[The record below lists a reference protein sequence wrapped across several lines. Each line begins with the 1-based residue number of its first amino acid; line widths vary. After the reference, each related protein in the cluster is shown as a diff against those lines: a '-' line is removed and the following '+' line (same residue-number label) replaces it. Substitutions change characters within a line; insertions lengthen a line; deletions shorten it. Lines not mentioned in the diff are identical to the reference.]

1 MNELYK
7 AYGQTILIAMV
18 IGMLF
23 AIIFSSW
30 NNGTGYMTTVGEDV
44 GFILA
49 DSDDGD
55 VDTNDVNAVLNRDK
69 PKITIKGHLDEKA
82 TYDLV
87 NNFVIT
93 DADGYV
99 WDYASKVFVNP
110 SDASQTQPGKVI
122 ILSIR
127 DSSGN
132 YYYDSMNHIN
142 RNYEYTTQTI
152 YDVTDVAA
160 GVYNRDTGKVTFPLA
175 DSYTVKIRIM
185 DCENVTTTVDCRI
198 SVDYVL

>member
-1 MNELYK
+1 MDELYK
-7 AYGQTILIAMV
+7 AYGHTILIVMT

-23 AIIFSSW
+23 VIIFSSW
-30 NNGTGYMTTVGEDV
+30 NNGKGYMTTVGEDV

-49 DSDDGD
+49 DSDDGN
-55 VDTNDVNAVLNRDK
+55 VDTDDVNTVLNRDK
-69 PKITIKGHLDEKA
+69 PKITIKGHLNEKA

-87 NNFVIT
+87 DNFVIT

-99 WDYASKVFVNP
+99 WDYVNHQFVDP
-110 SDASQTQPGKVI
+110 SDASKTQPGKVI

-142 RNYEYTTQTI
+142 RAYEYTTQTI
-152 YDVTDVAA
+152 YDTDTGIFDRA
-160 GVYNRDTGKVTFPLA
+160 TGKVTFPLA

-185 DCENVTTTVDCRI
+185 DYENVMTTVDCRI
-198 SVDYVL
+198 SVDYVLE